1 MENESIRNVQDV
13 ARAAAFAAMV
23 QSGAQRGPMLDL
35 VAANDNPLDDTDA
48 DLDRQ
53 IVELERAG
61 RHAAWRRTVMALVG
75 LVGVGRPP
83 LGAVA

>member
-13 ARAAAFAAMV
+13 AEAAAFATMAHG
-23 QSGAQRGPMLDL
+23 GAQRGPVHDL

-61 RHAAWRRTVMALVG
+61 RHAAWRRAVMALVG
-75 LVGVGRPP
+75 LVGVDRPP

>member
-61 RHAAWRRTVMALVG
+61 RHAAWRRAVMARVG
-75 LVGVGRPP
+75 LVGVDRPAM
-83 LGAVA
+83 GAVA